1 MITPPEKQPGDKN
14 LPLESPERKKDSN
27 LNSGNQ
33 VRPDAGKS
41 KPGDK
46 DKSSAEKSKEKKEE
60 KKDIEPGLDGP
71 GDTGRNDEF
80 L

>member
-1 MITPPEKQPGDKN
+1 MITPPKKQPGDKN
-14 LPLESPERKKDSN
+14 LPLESPERKQGN

-41 KPGDK
+41 KSGKTDE
-46 DKSSAEKSKEKKEE
+46 SNRETSKVKKEE
-60 KKDIEPGLDGP
+60 KKDIEPGLDSP
-71 GDTGRNDEF
+71 GDSGSNDEF